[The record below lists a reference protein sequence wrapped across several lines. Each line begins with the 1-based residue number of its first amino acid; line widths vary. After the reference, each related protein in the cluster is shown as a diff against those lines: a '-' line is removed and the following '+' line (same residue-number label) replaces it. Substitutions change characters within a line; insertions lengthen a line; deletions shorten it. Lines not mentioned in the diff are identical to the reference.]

1 VQRYIVIS
9 GGAPHGHETRVVSRY
24 LQDKMKRILWLFG
37 LFVTVCVGGALMANR
52 AWQWS
57 QTEPTQYVP
66 PSPLRLR
73 AARPVYPF
81 SVIPGGI
88 YDSGELSDSVKL
100 DPVIREHYKD
110 VRSEFLWTTRTQKP
124 VLAYV
129 SYRKGDSVGW
139 TRNKLRIPKGELVL
153 TDGKNLIRARCG
165 NRIQELP
172 PPLASAPPTS
182 GDEPPVIIFESPSVG
197 PLAPLPPQLRPVAP
211 GIEPFMP
218 VISGPPIPYG
228 PSGTPPGSPS
238 KPTPT
243 PTPVPSSEPTPPPTS
258 EPTPIPVIPE
268 PGTLVLIVS
277 GLGGLWGLSRRRRG

>member
-1 VQRYIVIS
+1 
-9 GGAPHGHETRVVSRY
+9 
-24 LQDKMKRILWLFG
+24 MKRILWLLG
-37 LFVTVCVGGALMANR
+37 LLVTIGVGGALMAHS

-57 QTEPTQYVP
+57 RTEPEQYVP

-88 YDSGELSDSVKL
+88 YDSKELSDSVEL
-100 DPVIREHYKD
+100 DPVVREHYKD
-110 VRSEFLWTTRTQKP
+110 VRPEVLWTTRTQKP

-129 SYRKGDSVGW
+129 SYRKGDAVAW
-139 TRNKLRIPKGELVL
+139 TRNKVRIPKGELVL
-153 TDGKNLIRARCG
+153 TDGNNLIRARCG
-165 NRIQELP
+165 NRIRKLP

-182 GDEPPVIIFESPSVG
+182 DDEPPVLIFESPSVG
-197 PLAPLPPQLRPVAP
+197 PLAPPPPQLRPVVP
-211 GIEPFMP
+211 SEPFIP

-243 PTPVPSSEPTPPPTS
+243 PTPVPSFEPTPTSEPTPPPTS
-258 EPTPIPVIPE
+258 EPNPTPIPVIPE